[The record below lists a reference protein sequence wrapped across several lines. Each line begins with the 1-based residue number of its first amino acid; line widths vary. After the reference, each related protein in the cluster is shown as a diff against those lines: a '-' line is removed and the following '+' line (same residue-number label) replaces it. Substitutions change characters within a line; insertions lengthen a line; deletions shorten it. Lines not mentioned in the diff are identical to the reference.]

1 MEDIEKVRET
11 IEKLLDPYWR
21 KGKVRNFQQ
30 EANEAITKLLAEFH
44 IYVPTKIAEFIA
56 KFVPFNYKITIM
68 GISIDVVRL
77 VTDNY
82 KKQLEEQLMGFEF
95 LEQINEKLDRIEEI
109 KKELAKL
116 KDDPLYMTT
125 EEELLRQELIDL
137 GKEITGLENAREE
150 FVDKLF
156 KMLPK
161 NCRKFDGEFGLTD
174 VEAKGQ
180 QVFKCIQQEVKEWI
194 QNWHIKAFEKLID
207 LFEEI
212 WDLLGLPDLPFSEL
226 LDILSLDVEGIVM
239 AIIEPIKAEFEKTK
253 IGIMKKIN
261 DINALLETDE
271 YKNNV
276 AEKYS

>member
-77 VTDNY
+77 VTDPNY

-116 KDDPLYMTT
+116 RRPSLHDNRRGVG
-125 EEELLRQELIDL
+125 RQ
-137 GKEITGLENAREE
+137 
-150 FVDKLF
+150 
-156 KMLPK
+156 
-161 NCRKFDGEFGLTD
+161 
-174 VEAKGQ
+174 
-180 QVFKCIQQEVKEWI
+180 
-194 QNWHIKAFEKLID
+194 
-207 LFEEI
+207 
-212 WDLLGLPDLPFSEL
+212 
-226 LDILSLDVEGIVM
+226 GINR
-239 AIIEPIKAEFEKTK
+239 FR
-253 IGIMKKIN
+253 
-261 DINALLETDE
+261 
-271 YKNNV
+271 
-276 AEKYS
+276 